1 MAKGDG
7 MEVATRRREQEVW
20 QACDDLWAISGDLG
34 HLTGDAIRERLVAL
48 GKSRGSPNEIYKYRK
63 TWVSSR
69 GVSAKSSTEESTDP
83 IFRAVRIVHENLQNE
98 SLEKIEA
105 LKAEH
110 EQELF
115 KKEEEL
121 ELQKKAIDSLM
132 EEYQAQKRGMEQ
144 ISAELQ
150 VKSLEH
156 MAEVEI
162 RKALEREIELEKT
175 LNKQVLLGKAEVLRE
190 LKDAHTLEI
199 AKINKRIDDLL
210 SEKKLLGQEYSEQLT
225 AQKIALYNQEALT
238 KEQAKIASVFE
249 QELMILR
256 EKILE
261 RDSKITWLMNENNK
275 MADLIR
281 QKSAELLA
289 QKAGFDLALS
299 GQRNLVNSLKR
310 AELEVAKLRVMSRL
324 LSSRPQ

>member
-1 MAKGDG
+1 